1 MTDSGLKVNI
11 KTHSGVR
18 IRTIENSVI
27 KMAEDDSSSVKHAK
41 DVVLHVGT
49 NNISDADQS
58 QAIAEEM
65 KNLAD
70 TISNINS
77 GAKIIVS
84 SILPHKN
91 DKLVNQVIMT
101 TNQMLKEV

>member
-1 MTDSGLKVNI
+1 
-11 KTHSGVR
+11 
-18 IRTIENSVI
+18 
-27 KMAEDDSSSVKHAK
+27 MAEDDSGSVKRAK
-41 DVVLHVGT
+41 AIVIHVGT
-49 NNISDADQS
+49 NNVSDADQP

-84 SILPHKN
+84 SILPRRN

-101 TNQMLKEV
+101 TNQTLKEVSEEKGYFLRYHS